1 MTFKAWWDG
10 TDDTP
15 ATEMRLRVAAAA
27 QRLADHAQALAR
39 HSPWLAERLH
49 FFRVWRANPR
59 SIGAI
64 VPSSRALADAMT
76 RDIHPNSGPVL
87 ELGPGTGVF
96 TRALLRRGVPASDL
110 VLVERDLRFAA
121 RLRRDFPDVQVHG
134 IDAAHLE
141 CHAVFDGEL
150 AGAAICGLPL
160 LNFPLRLRLRILR
173 STFSQLRPGA
183 ACYLFTYG
191 VRCPVPARMLERLGI
206 RARRQEVVMANMPP
220 AHVWKLTRRPTAR
233 WQPVGL

>member
-1 MTFKAWWDG
+1 MSFKAWRVW
-10 TDDTP
+10 TDDFP
-15 ATEMRLRVAAAA
+15 AAEMRLKVAAAA
-27 QRLADHAQALAR
+27 HRWAGHAQGLAR
-39 HSPWLAERLH
+39 RSPWLAERLH
-49 FFRVWRANPR
+49 FFQVWRANPQG
-59 SIGAI
+59 IGAI
-64 VPSSRALADAMT
+64 VPSSRALAAAMT
-76 RDIHPNSGPVL
+76 REIHADCGPVL

-96 TRALLRRGVPASDL
+96 TRALLARGVAPGDL
-110 VLVERDLRFAA
+110 ALVERDPRFAA
-121 RLRRDFPDVQVHG
+121 RLCRDFPGVQVHG

-141 CHAVFDGEL
+141 CHPIFDDTR

-206 RARRQEVVMANMPP
+206 RARRLEVVMANVPP
-220 AHVWKLTRRPTAR
+220 AHVWKLTRRPASR
-233 WQPVGL
+233 W